1 MGDEENDCLGTPSSD
16 LTKISGHSPLSN
28 PQQIEMEKKNNAK
41 HKFSITVT
49 KDDGLNDEQIPI
61 RIRSATFNASKTSH
75 SQKCNNII
83 NILSDQRPNIN
94 ALQKTQSHNF
104 VPNKIKTD
112 HELNQKRKHFSPY
125 QHIQSQPY
133 SMGLVMKSCGHI
145 PANHHTSRRYKM
157 STIDISENSG
167 NSEGLDMHSFRSTN
181 IRKRSKAFERLG
193 ISKNAGS
200 RTPSNLNQ
208 KNSFNPNKNQNLSLR
223 LGLTAYSSSS
233 VSNKYKK
240 GKMANIRK
248 RGLSLK
254 AIRTKL
260 SRSKSRSSNH
270 DKLNVLKESKSNGHT
285 PQSMNSVDPNKY
297 NKWYPVKTQKKK
309 KKEKNLTLT
318 ISNKD
323 KNISFS
329 KTLTQSELRDI
340 VYEENDIILM
350 EAIQR
355 QLAGHKYDV
364 SLTPNA
370 KWDRSECDAIIGRK

>member
-1 MGDEENDCLGTPSSD
+1 MGN
-16 LTKISGHSPLSN
+16 
-28 PQQIEMEKKNNAK
+28 
-41 HKFSITVT
+41 
-49 KDDGLNDEQIPI
+49 
-61 RIRSATFNASKTSH
+61 
-75 SQKCNNII
+75 
-83 NILSDQRPNIN
+83 
-94 ALQKTQSHNF
+94 
-104 VPNKIKTD
+104 
-112 HELNQKRKHFSPY
+112 
-125 QHIQSQPY
+125 
-133 SMGLVMKSCGHI
+133 
-145 PANHHTSRRYKM
+145 
-157 STIDISENSG
+157 G